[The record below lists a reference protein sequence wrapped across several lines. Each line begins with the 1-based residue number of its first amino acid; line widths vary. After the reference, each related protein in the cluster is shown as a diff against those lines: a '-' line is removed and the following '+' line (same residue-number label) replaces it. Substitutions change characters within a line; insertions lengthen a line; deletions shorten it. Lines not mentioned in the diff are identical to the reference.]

1 METYLP
7 IFLWNLDCDNRSVSP
22 FWELLDLIS
31 KPEAAKLLDLRT
43 TKDQE
48 IDIEQIPCVYCGESY
63 KEKGLERHYKSCK
76 DGPKLKN

>member
-1 METYLP
+1 M
-7 IFLWNLDCDNRSVSP
+7 
-22 FWELLDLIS
+22 IS
-31 KPEAAKLLDLRT
+31 KSEAAKLLDLRT